1 MIKKSIKVC
10 IIIYSFIF
18 ARDIYVSKAAL
29 AQYETDDYLLFD
41 TFNDSLE
48 APHKTH
54 PNYHPAIDAVDL
66 GENGPILGPYFT
78 QEAWIYRPGKQPDP
92 RWGLIMGYT
101 PLTLPP
107 GDDDDDNNPTARVLG
122 QDANKEAPFI
132 WKYEENGIRYGFG
145 SGDQRNYVNVDSVL
159 MNVQT
164 WYHVATTF
172 NGTDYKLYVNGEEVN
187 NFTIGGGR
195 VPYPTPVRYIGGAR
209 IGPGKFFGKIDEI
222 RMWDYA
228 RTQEEIQETMNEE
241 LTGNEPGLLAYYP
254 MDIHNQYL
262 LDRSGNNYH
271 GIMIGPMVKSRYFSD
286 DCPEPDGTM
295 LCPYPT
301 IAGALENVQAW
312 DRVIIRGG
320 RYTEFIMNDGINW
333 NNPVYNWDE
342 SLPHHQPFQPD
353 PNPDFGGPPTN
364 TITIEP
370 YPNEKV
376 IIDGTVSIDVD
387 WEPYSHNGHSVFRA
401 ILDSAAIANEIQRPF
416 RDVYGVWI
424 DDRYQIPALYPNI
437 KNPTDPSYGGPN
449 DHVPGTF
456 WKVDAVQAD
465 LQYYPDREDS
475 GLGRLALLDTL
486 EEWAFDP
493 QNEMLYIYADERYVP
508 TSTNVRIRVLHRMLN
523 IQYAANLEFRNI
535 YFFGGSIELR
545 GINVLVEDCNFE
557 YLHDITLPAF
567 RDHGAL
573 CAGLFG
579 WNVDFINCV
588 FSHIPFVY
596 SLKIKGMFSLVENAL
611 LTNMDWYANPGG
623 GGPALGRVCRYMTV
637 ENSKIGGVGGSKL
650 MEYCRIEDFIDPC
663 DCSGINRGAHGAVKS
678 MTRYNWVINGPGAN
692 GMRFDGGTI
701 GAGSRRGD
709 IHHLVTLGQNRGMRL
724 KGDYH
729 EVYHLTSYDHIK
741 RGIQL
746 VEFKYAEPGELN
758 QGFPQDYTPGNRH
771 SVIKNSFMGIK
782 TFTCPTPDCWP
793 YPESEN
799 DWDNPTDPFHLLEQG
814 IWFSRALG
822 MALPHNELADPWY
835 KNLYAEDSSNIY
847 SGGYPH
853 PTDRT
858 QDYDFRPRKGSSLI
872 DAGVVI
878 EGINDGQDLQFNWPP
893 SFPGQNRK
901 FIGDA
906 PDIGAYEYGDSVYWI
921 PGYRYPH
928 PSFPIPRDNSVD
940 VIPDYS
946 VVWNYP
952 YKKDYFSTVANVT
965 INGPGVNCSEMFQYP
980 NNVFFQ
986 AFQPRGIYTWSVTV
1000 DGVSGGTW
1008 SFQVDNDI
1016 YPLSDRSVDTTSHE
1030 IILSTQQTTL
1040 EVFKNNI
1047 AYIRFEVPPSI
1058 RGNWDIELNLF
1069 VEDVDQLTNG
1079 IVLYRY
1085 DRQGWSEKNDDV
1097 NIGIIDH
1104 TLGPPIDTLLSLEP
1118 DSPISLNMNNIISGP
1133 GEYSFALGVIDSN
1146 AHVSFYSNEKMF
1158 PGGYVPYPA
1167 YWPSLSFTPSIDSV
1181 DIVLSSPK
1189 DDSTIVLN
1197 GSSDD
1202 SLRFEWRFS
1211 HGMEIEIIS
1220 YILKI
1225 GLPYSKDAR
1234 DMDTLLIEIDAP
1246 ENNARISKIDL
1257 LDMLIEAN
1265 VSQGVFF
1272 WDVSGIMASGEM
1284 VAIESH
1290 SFNTVIDDPNHESIF
1305 PDEYKLYHN
1314 YPNPFNPSTIIS
1326 YDLKAWSR
1334 VSLDI
1339 FDILG
1344 RSIMTLEKSIKAPGR
1359 HTTQWYGKDSKGLKM
1374 PSGVYFYRLIVQ
1386 DIMSGKKAFTKT
1398 EKMMIVK

>member
-1 MIKKSIKVC
+1 MLR
-10 IIIYSFIF
+10 IIIRIFIVLCTIVS
-18 ARDIYVSKAAL
+18 ARDLYVSKSAL
-29 AQYETDDYLLFD
+29 EQYETDDYLLFD
-41 TFNDSLE
+41 DFNDTLE
-48 APHKTH
+48 ARHKTH
-54 PNYHPAIDAVDL
+54 PDYSPALDAVDL

-78 QEAWIYRPGKQPDP
+78 QEAWIYRPGKQPDTP
-92 RWGLIMGYT
+92 WGHIMGYT
-101 PLTLPP
+101 PRTLPP
-107 GDDDDDNNPTARVLG
+107 NDDDSDSPARTVAG
-122 QDANKEAPFI
+122 KDANKESPFI
-132 WKYEENGIRYGFG
+132 WKYEENSIRYGFG
-145 SGDQRNYVNVDSVL
+145 SGDRRNYVNVEGVL
-159 MNVQT
+159 MNIQT
-164 WYHVATTF
+164 WYHIATTF
-172 NGTDYKLYVNGEEVN
+172 DGTDYKLYVNGAEVH

-195 VPYPTPVRYIGGAR
+195 VPYPTPVRFIGGDRVSPAR
-209 IGPGKFFGKIDEI
+209 FRGRIDEV

-228 RTQEEIQETMNEE
+228 RTQEEIQESMDRT
-241 LTGNEPGLLAYYP
+241 LTGNETGLVAYYP
-254 MDIHNQYL
+254 MDIDNQYL
-262 LDRSGNNYH
+262 LDRSGNNFH
-271 GIMIGPMVKSRYFSD
+271 GVMIGPMIKSRYFSD
-286 DCPEPDGTM
+286 DCPEPDGSM
-295 LCPYPT
+295 DCPYPT
-301 IAGALENVQAW
+301 IETALEDVQAW
-312 DRVIIRGG
+312 DRIIIRGG
-320 RYTEFIMNDGINW
+320 RYTEFIMNSGINW
-333 NNPVYNWDE
+333 NDPVYNWD
-342 SLPHHQPFQPD
+342 D
-353 PNPDFGGPPTN
+353 IDPDFGGPPTN

-678 MTRYNWVINGPGAN
+678 MTRYNWIINGPGAN
-692 GMRFDGGTI
+692 GLRFDGGRI

-724 KGDYH
+724 KGDFH

-746 VEFKYAEPGELN
+746 VEFKYAEPRELY
-758 QGFPQDYTPGNRH
+758 QGSPQDYTPGNRH
-771 SVIKNSFMGIK
+771 SVVKNIFMGTK

-799 DWDNPTDPFHLLEQG
+799 DWNNPTDAFHLLDMG
-814 IWFSRALG
+814 IWFGKALG
-822 MALPHNELADPWY
+822 MSLPHNELADPWY
-835 KNLYAEDSSNIY
+835 LNLYAEDSSGIY
-847 SGGYPH
+847 ATGYPH
-853 PTDRT
+853 PTDRS

-928 PSFPIPRDNSVD
+928 PSFPIPRDNAVD
-940 VIPDYS
+940 VIPDHS

-952 YKKDYFSTVANVT
+952 YKRDYFGTVANVT
-965 INGPGVNCSEMFQYP
+965 INGPGVNRSETFQYP

-1000 DGVSGGTW
+1000 DGASGGTW

-1016 YPLSDRSVDTTSHE
+1016 YPLSDRSIDTTMHE
-1030 IILSTQQTTL
+1030 VILSTKQTTL

-1047 AYIRFEVPPSI
+1047 AFIRFEVPPSI
-1058 RGNWDIELNLF
+1058 LGNWDIDLNLF
-1069 VEDVDQLTNG
+1069 VEDVDRLTNG

-1085 DRQGWSEKNDDV
+1085 DQQGWSEKNDDV

-1118 DSPISLNMNNIISGP
+1118 GSPISLNMNNVISGP

-1146 AHVSFYSNEKMF
+1146 DRVSFYSNEATYTLAISQ
-1158 PGGYVPYPA
+1158 GYTPYPSF
-1167 YWPSLSFTPSIDSV
+1167 WPSLSFIPSLDSV
-1181 DIVLSSPK
+1181 NVVLSVPP

-1197 GSSDD
+1197 NTSGD
-1202 SLRFEWRFS
+1202 SVLFEWRFS
-1211 HGMEIEIIS
+1211 HAVEVDVES
-1220 YILKI
+1220 YLLRV
-1225 GLPYSKDAR
+1225 GLPYPSTMR
-1234 DMDTLLIEIDAP
+1234 DMDTLFIEESVS
-1246 ENNARISKIDL
+1246 ENRVSISKHDL
-1257 LDMLIEAN
+1257 LNMLVEAN
-1265 VSQGVFF
+1265 LSEGVFE
-1272 WDVSGIMASGEM
+1272 WDVTGTLATGDM
-1284 VAIESH
+1284 VAVASH
-1290 SFNTVIDDPNHESIF
+1290 SFSTVMDDPNYESIF
-1305 PDEYKLYHN
+1305 PDRYWLYHN
-1314 YPNPFNPSTIIS
+1314 YPNPFNPVTMIS

-1334 VSLDI
+1334 ITLQV

-1344 RSIMTLEKSIKAPGR
+1344 RSIMTLENGLKAPGR
-1359 HTTQWYGKDSKGLKM
+1359 HHTQWNGRDIGGAQM
-1374 PSGVYFYRLIVQ
+1374 ASGVYFCQIVAQ
-1386 DIMSGKKAFTKT
+1386 DPITGKQAYTHT